1 VCACVL
7 AQRVDDDVAVVA
19 IVAGAWRVLLGPRMG
34 RSVST
39 RACVQVLEAWGPSGV
54 AETAT
59 VLGKRLCRRATEV
72 VWHLC
77 G

>member
-39 RACVQVLEAWGPSGV
+39 RVCASPGSLGPEWSGRNSDG
-54 AETAT
+54 A
-59 VLGKRLCRRATEV
+59 GQKIM
-72 VWHLC
+72 
-77 G
+77 